1 MENHPANIFLA
12 AVISLVVCSGLMM
25 GVFFLDFVLCDR
37 QCLVPEVDIEEAQR
51 TIIYLTDDQ
60 DLERMQEM
68 MEQQSIYDFLST
80 LLITLTYWEVWIAF
94 GLVAIII
101 INLPKTQA
109 DLEQIEDEINCL
121 IKKMSRSR
129 KDQPNHLAPTI
140 SVGYIIDVK
149 RREPCQEIL

>member
-1 MENHPANIFLA
+1 M
-12 AVISLVVCSGLMM
+12 
-25 GVFFLDFVLCDR
+25 
-37 QCLVPEVDIEEAQR
+37 
-51 TIIYLTDDQ
+51 T
-60 DLERMQEM
+60 
-68 MEQQSIYDFLST
+68 EQQSIYDFLST

-129 KDQPNHLAPTI
+129 KD
-140 SVGYIIDVK
+140 
-149 RREPCQEIL
+149 

>member
-1 MENHPANIFLA
+1 
-12 AVISLVVCSGLMM
+12 
-25 GVFFLDFVLCDR
+25 
-37 QCLVPEVDIEEAQR
+37 
-51 TIIYLTDDQ
+51 
-60 DLERMQEM
+60 

-129 KDQPNHLAPTI
+129 KD
-140 SVGYIIDVK
+140 
-149 RREPCQEIL
+149 

>member
-1 MENHPANIFLA
+1 
-12 AVISLVVCSGLMM
+12 
-25 GVFFLDFVLCDR
+25 
-37 QCLVPEVDIEEAQR
+37 
-51 TIIYLTDDQ
+51 
-60 DLERMQEM
+60 M

-121 IKKMSRSR
+121 IKKMSRNR
-129 KDQPNHLAPTI
+129 KD
-140 SVGYIIDVK
+140 
-149 RREPCQEIL
+149 

>member
-1 MENHPANIFLA
+1 
-12 AVISLVVCSGLMM
+12 
-25 GVFFLDFVLCDR
+25 
-37 QCLVPEVDIEEAQR
+37 
-51 TIIYLTDDQ
+51 
-60 DLERMQEM
+60 M

-129 KDQPNHLAPTI
+129 K
-140 SVGYIIDVK
+140 
-149 RREPCQEIL
+149 E

>member
-1 MENHPANIFLA
+1 
-12 AVISLVVCSGLMM
+12 
-25 GVFFLDFVLCDR
+25 
-37 QCLVPEVDIEEAQR
+37 
-51 TIIYLTDDQ
+51 
-60 DLERMQEM
+60 M

-129 KDQPNHLAPTI
+129 KD
-140 SVGYIIDVK
+140 
-149 RREPCQEIL
+149 

>member
-1 MENHPANIFLA
+1 M
-12 AVISLVVCSGLMM
+12 
-25 GVFFLDFVLCDR
+25 
-37 QCLVPEVDIEEAQR
+37 
-51 TIIYLTDDQ
+51 T
-60 DLERMQEM
+60 
-68 MEQQSIYDFLST
+68 EQQSIYDFLST

-129 KDQPNHLAPTI
+129 K
-140 SVGYIIDVK
+140 
-149 RREPCQEIL
+149 E

>member
-1 MENHPANIFLA
+1 
-12 AVISLVVCSGLMM
+12 
-25 GVFFLDFVLCDR
+25 
-37 QCLVPEVDIEEAQR
+37 
-51 TIIYLTDDQ
+51 
-60 DLERMQEM
+60 M

-121 IKKMSRSR
+121 IKKIAG
-129 KDQPNHLAPTI
+129 K
-140 SVGYIIDVK
+140 
-149 RREPCQEIL
+149 

>member
-1 MENHPANIFLA
+1 
-12 AVISLVVCSGLMM
+12 
-25 GVFFLDFVLCDR
+25 
-37 QCLVPEVDIEEAQR
+37 
-51 TIIYLTDDQ
+51 
-60 DLERMQEM
+60 

-121 IKKMSRSR
+121 IKKMSRNR
-129 KDQPNHLAPTI
+129 KD
-140 SVGYIIDVK
+140 
-149 RREPCQEIL
+149 